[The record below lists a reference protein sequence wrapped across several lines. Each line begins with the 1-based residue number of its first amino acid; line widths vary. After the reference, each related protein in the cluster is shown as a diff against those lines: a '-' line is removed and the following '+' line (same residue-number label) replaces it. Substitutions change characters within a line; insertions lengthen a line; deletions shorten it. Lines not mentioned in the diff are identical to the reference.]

1 MNQYSSIYVK
11 FYSRTSSAVVI
22 ESENWFPGCGK
33 VVTPR
38 GTGNVLGVMEMFY
51 ILKKYMYICYKSN
64 ELYTYIAYVLLCLN
78 YTPVKTVL

>member
-1 MNQYSSIYVK
+1 M
-11 FYSRTSSAVVI
+11 VI

-38 GTGNVLGVMEMFY
+38 GTRNVLGVMEMFY

-64 ELYTYIAYVLLCLN
+64 ELYTYIAYVLLF
-78 YTPVKTVL
+78 